1 MQLNS
6 TAHNYATTFNFA
18 TGCIQTAA
26 VCNYAKEYKWSTCTR
41 PLLCYAS
48 QLKERVQSRGVVLQ
62 LILSVGSQSSA
73 AVLQGGDI
81 WSSSKFRTWTQT
93 KWPQTFTANSS
104 RELRLDK
111 SGWGLLRLMSNWC
124 QAGSC
129 HSTQIKLADL
139 CAPDISIWYDTYD
152 CFLQQTRFEIN
163 VNTPISLFFQFPKE
177 DSFGLAGYLRKWG
190 FPPPGSSKLTSQSG
204 ILWAPKRSLC
214 LTKECKRVM
223 AVLAR
228 IW

>member
-1 MQLNS
+1 MQLS
-6 TAHNYATTFNFA
+6 
-18 TGCIQTAA
+18 C
-26 VCNYAKEYKWSTCTR
+26 KEAISDPRASFGHGHR
-41 PLLCYAS
+41 PSGLKLL
-48 QLKERVQSRGVVLQ
+48 QP
-62 LILSVGSQSSA
+62 ILVGNW
-73 AVLQGGDI
+73 V
-81 WSSSKFRTWTQT
+81 WT
-93 KWPQTFTANSS
+93 N
-104 RELRLDK
+104 LV
-111 SGWGLLRLMSNWC
+111 GGLLRLMSNWC

-129 HSTQIKLADL
+129 HSTHIKLADL
-139 CAPDISIWYDTYD
+139 CAPDISIWYDIYD

-163 VNTPISLFFQFPKE
+163 VNTPINLFFQFPKE

-223 AVLAR
+223 TVLAR